1 MHATASLTDFIT
13 THRVAAKQP
22 NADIRSRWS
31 TRILARRLHLQGRAG
46 AEIYLRDYGRG
57 ISAAKVISLAVMA
70 EAHACTSPEEVAGCV
85 SMAAEF
91 WAKAYT
97 LTTGDVPTRQLVAD
111 QPPAHV
117 LPEDHPQRSSPMPTR
132 APVIDGLP
140 SHLQPGS
147 ITTMQAID
155 AIHDRDD
162 YIDNDA
168 FIGQPKVDGNRMV
181 VLATAQVV
189 YYQSRSTALMA
200 SPDHLLDVA
209 FAQVAAQRGTLI
221 LDGERV
227 FIDVSTGEH
236 RTGSQAAQANAD
248 LGFPT
253 ALVICQFAVF
263 KALYADGLDLT
274 HRSERVRIEAAESL
288 VSAVCQLLT
297 GAQRM
302 QITLVPTAYT
312 TTQKRELCAKQL
324 AEGREG
330 EVWIRASTGYLG
342 GKRHDGAMVRTKFLC
357 ATNVVVTGL
366 TPTTVAGRAFGAI
379 EVAEELP
386 DGSYRAV
393 GAVGT
398 GFSQV
403 DARDLAHRVAAG
415 RVVITVRHQGR
426 TENGQLWHARFV
438 RIVSP

>member
-1 MHATASLTDFIT
+1 MHATASLNDFIIA
-13 THRVAAKQP
+13 HRATAKLP

-31 TRILARRLHLQGRAG
+31 TRILARSLHLQGRAG
-46 AEIYLRDYGRG
+46 AATYLRDYGRG
-57 ISAAKVISLAVMA
+57 ISAAKVIALAVMA
-70 EAHACTSPEEVAGCV
+70 EAHGCTSPEEVAGCV

-91 WAKAYT
+91 WAAAYT
-97 LTTGDVPTRQLVAD
+97 LTTGDIPARTDVALATKPAAHSPFNRVTKPLLHTPYIEAVPK
-111 QPPAHV
+111 
-117 LPEDHPQRSSPMPTR
+117 
-132 APVIDGLP
+132 
-140 SHLQPGS
+140 HLQPGA
-147 ITTMQAID
+147 IATMQAID
-155 AIHDRDD
+155 TTLDREHFIATDE
-162 YIDNDA
+162 Y
-168 FIGQPKVDGNRMV
+168 IGQPKRDGNRMV
-181 VLATAQVV
+181 VIATAQVV

-209 FAQVAAQRGTLI
+209 FTQVAAQRGAFI

-236 RTGSQAAQANAD
+236 RTGAQAAQANAD

-274 HRSERVRIEAAESL
+274 HRSEHVRLQAAESL
-288 VSAVCQLLT
+288 VSTVCQLLT
-297 GAQRM
+297 GAQQM
-302 QITLVPTAYT
+302 QVTLVPTAYT
-312 TTQKRELCAKQL
+312 TPQKRELCAKQL

-342 GKRHDGAMVRTKFLC
+342 GKRHGGAMIRTKYLC

-366 TPTTVAGRAFGAI
+366 TATTVAGRAFCAI

-398 GFSQV
+398 GFSQE
-403 DARDLAHRVAAG
+403 DARELARRVAAG

>member
-1 MHATASLTDFIT
+1 MRVNQRLRISALGSLA
-13 THRVAAKQP
+13 V
-22 NADIRSRWS
+22 
-31 TRILARRLHLQGRAG
+31 

-91 WAKAYT
+91 WAAAYT
-97 LTTGDVPTRQLVAD
+97 LTTGDVPPRLEPGHL
-111 QPPAHV
+111 PPASLV
-117 LPEDHPQRSSPMPTR
+117 NEDHPQRSSPLPAN
-132 APVIDGLP
+132 APMIDGLP
-140 SHLQPGS
+140 GHLQPGS
-147 ITTMQAID
+147 IITMQAID

-168 FIGQPKVDGNRMV
+168 FVGQPKVDGNRMV
-181 VLATAQVV
+181 VIATAQAV
-189 YYQSRSTALMA
+189 YYQSRSTSLMA

-263 KALYADGLDLT
+263 KALYADGMDLT
-274 HRSERVRIEAAESL
+274 NRSEHVRLKAAESL

-302 QITLVPTAYT
+302 QVTLVPTAYT

-342 GKRHDGAMVRTKFLC
+342 GKHHDGAMVRTKYVC

-366 TPTTVAGRAFGAI
+366 TPTTVVGRAFGAI

-398 GFSQV
+398 GFSQE
-403 DARDLAHRVAAG
+403 DARELAHRVSAG

-426 TENGQLWHARFV
+426 TEKGQLWHARFV

>member
-22 NADIRSRWS
+22 NADIRCRWS

-91 WAKAYT
+91 WAAAYT
-97 LTTGDVPTRQLVAD
+97 LTTGDIPPHLLVAD
-111 QPPAHV
+111 QPPARV
-117 LPEDHPQRSSPMPTR
+117 VPEDHPQRSLPLPAR

-162 YIDNDA
+162 YITNNN
-168 FIGQPKVDGNRMV
+168 FIGQPKIDGHRMV
-181 VLATAQVV
+181 VIATAQAV
-189 YYQSRSTALMA
+189 YYQSRSTSLMA
-200 SPDHLLDVA
+200 SPDHVLDVA
-209 FAQVAAQRGTLI
+209 CAQVAAQRGTFI

-227 FIDVSTGEH
+227 FIDVTTKEH
-236 RTGSQAAQANAD
+236 RTGSQAAQANAE

-253 ALVICQFAVF
+253 ALVVCQFAVF
-263 KALYADGLDLT
+263 KALYAYGLDLT
-274 HRSERVRIEAAESL
+274 HRTEPVRIEAAESL
-288 VSAVCQLLT
+288 VSAIGQLLT

-302 QITLVPTAYT
+302 QITQVPMAYT
-312 TTQKRELCAKQL
+312 ASQKRDLCDKQK

-330 EVWIRASTGYLG
+330 EVWIRARTGYLG
-342 GKRHDGAMVRTKFLC
+342 GKRHEGAMVRTKYLTE
-357 ATNVVVTGL
+357 TNVVVTGL
-366 TPTTVAGRAFGAI
+366 TRTSVIGRAFGAV
-379 EVAEELP
+379 EVAQEQP
-386 DGSYRAV
+386 DGSLRAV

-398 GFSQV
+398 GFSQE
-403 DARDLAHRVAAG
+403 DARELAHRVSAG